1 MIDTDLLIT
10 VITSVVTI
18 CTTIFTVKTG
28 NQHMQDTL
36 TQELDKHNA
45 VQDERIRNLTQQVEK
60 HNNVVTRMFT
70 LEEKVSNL
78 EKNVDKL
85 ED

>member
-1 MIDTDLLIT
+1 MVDTNLLIT
-10 VITSVVTI
+10 IITSVVTI
-18 CTTIFTVKTG
+18 CTTVFTVKTG

-45 VQDERIRNLTQQVEK
+45 VQDERILNLTQKVEK
-60 HNNVVTRMFT
+60 HNSVIERMFA
-70 LEEKVSNL
+70 LEEKVNNI
-78 EKNVDKL
+78 EKHVDKL

>member
-1 MIDTDLLIT
+1 MIDTNLLIT

-18 CTTIFTVKTG
+18 CTTVFTVKTG

>member
-18 CTTIFTVKTG
+18 CTTIFTVKSG

>member
-1 MIDTDLLIT
+1 MIDNDLLIT

-18 CTTIFTVKTG
+18 CTTIFTVKSG

-45 VQDERIRNLTQQVEK
+45 VQDERICNLTKQVEK
-60 HNNVVTRMFT
+60 HNSVVTRMFT
-70 LEEKVSNL
+70 LEEKVSNI
-78 EKNVDKL
+78 EKSIEKL

>member
-78 EKNVDKL
+78 EKNFDKL

>member
-1 MIDTDLLIT
+1 MIDNDLLIT

-18 CTTIFTVKTG
+18 CTTIVTVKSG

-45 VQDERIRNLTQQVEK
+45 VQDERICNLTKQVEK
-60 HNNVVTRMFT
+60 HNSVVERMFA
-70 LEEKVSNL
+70 LEERVNNL

>member
-1 MIDTDLLIT
+1 MVDTNLLIT
-10 VITSVVTI
+10 IITSVVTI
-18 CTTIFTVKTG
+18 CTTVFTVKTG

-45 VQDERIRNLTQQVEK
+45 VQDERICNLTKQVEK
-60 HNNVVTRMFT
+60 HNSVVERMFA
-70 LEEKVSNL
+70 LEEKVNNIEKNL
-78 EKNVDKL
+78 ERL

>member
-1 MIDTDLLIT
+1 MVDTNLLIT
-10 VITSVVTI
+10 IITSVVTI
-18 CTTIFTVKTG
+18 CTTVFTVKTG

-78 EKNVDKL
+78 EKNLDKL

>member
-1 MIDTDLLIT
+1 MVDTNLLIT
-10 VITSVVTI
+10 IITSVVTI
-18 CTTIFTVKTG
+18 CTTVFTVKTG
-28 NQHMQDTL
+28 NQHMLDTL

-45 VQDERIRNLTQQVEK
+45 VQDERICNLTKQVEK
-60 HNNVVTRMFT
+60 HNSVVERMFA
-70 LEEKVSNL
+70 LEERVNNL

>member
-1 MIDTDLLIT
+1 MVDTNLLIT
-10 VITSVVTI
+10 IITSVVTI
-18 CTTIFTVKTG
+18 CTTVFTVKTG

-60 HNNVVTRMFT
+60 HNNIVTRMFT

>member
-1 MIDTDLLIT
+1 MVDTNLLIT
-10 VITSVVTI
+10 IITSVVTI
-18 CTTIFTVKTG
+18 CTTVFTVKTG

-78 EKNVDKL
+78 EKNIDKL